1 MKLLVEETRA
11 LIRDGLIRDYR
22 AVDDSLSVMRGRLR
36 VREQFLRRYGSLH
49 RLECSFDEYDGDIPE
64 NQLLSAALTVA
75 ARHVD
80 DTDLKTDARRLAH
93 TLANICEPKTRDAD
107 SYVRRIHY
115 GRRNAR
121 YRPAH
126 ELAILVLRGL
136 AIADLFDTSSGRITA
151 FMLNMNTVFE
161 EFVSRL
167 VADSLEGSG
176 LEVSAKESLS
186 AVIVDDDTGN
196 TYSTL
201 RPDLVVLNS
210 LAGARC
216 RSTSSTSSMTLR
228 K

>member
-1 MKLLVEETRA
+1 MAGCACGSSSFGGT
-11 LIRDGLIRDYR
+11 
-22 AVDDSLSVMRGRLR
+22 AVCIVWNAVSTSTTAT
-36 VREQFLRRYGSLH
+36 SPKTS
-49 RLECSFDEYDGDIPE
+49 C
-64 NQLLSAALTVA
+64 LSAALTVA

-151 FMLNMNTVFE
+151 LTPNMNTVFE

-201 RPDLVVLNS
+201 RPDLVVLNPER
-210 LAGARC
+210 AQGADRHQVQA
-216 RSTSSTSSMTLR
+216 L
-228 K
+228 